1 MTPWRATPLCMAGIA
16 LHLALLAACALLA
29 LQPPWLSGV
38 SATWL
43 MPLAAG
49 AALLQWR
56 LWHAL
61 QTDRAECV
69 AVEQELRHSQD
80 QLHQII
86 STLPIP
92 LFIQDP
98 QSLLVMMNPACEQQW
113 GMKFEDL
120 KGTRAAEHFPPEQM
134 AKFLADDQ
142 AVFAHGQLLVVEELA
157 WNAARGENRILE
169 TRKKPVFGRDGKPAY
184 LLGISVDITE
194 RRQAQDRLQSTLQQ
208 VRQLSEHQQTAK
220 EDERRKVAAGIH
232 DELGQNLLALKLDVA
247 LLERR
252 TSGSHPRLHRR
263 VQDALGTLDL
273 TIESVRE
280 IINAVRPGILDLG
293 LDAALEWQLRQFER
307 RHGIASRL
315 DMQTPLART
324 DAHMTAAV
332 FRIVQ
337 ESLDNVARHAK
348 ATRVDLT
355 LVVTPDYLALSI
367 TDNGVGMGDDVD
379 SAGFGL
385 RGIRE
390 RIDAFGGELRIN
402 SGHGGGT
409 ALSIRIPQPA
419 LAEI

>member
-1 MTPWRATPLCMAGIA
+1 MAGIGM
-16 LHLALLAACALLA
+16 HLTMLAAFVVLV
-29 LQPPWLSGV
+29 LQPSWLVSV
-38 SATWL
+38 SAAWL
-43 MPLAAG
+43 IPYASC
-49 AALLQWR
+49 AALVQWR
-56 LWHAL
+56 MWHAL
-61 QTDRAECV
+61 QTDSQECATAER
-69 AVEQELRHSQD
+69 ELRRSQD

-92 LFIQDP
+92 LFIKDP

-113 GMKFEDL
+113 GLKFEDL

-169 TRKKPVFGRDGKPAY
+169 TRKKPVFDRDGKPAY
-184 LLGISVDITE
+184 LLGISVDVTE
-194 RRQAQDRLQSTLQQ
+194 RRQAQDRLQSTLKQ

-252 TSGSHPRLHRR
+252 TSGSHPRLHQR
-263 VQDALGTLDL
+263 VQSAMGTLDA

-280 IINAVRPGILDLG
+280 IINSVRPGILDLR

-307 RHGIASRL
+307 RHGIACRL
-315 DMQTPLART
+315 DMQTPLAKT
-324 DAHMTAAV
+324 DARMTAAV

-355 LVVTPDYLALSI
+355 LVVTPDQLALSV
-367 TDNGVGMGDDVD
+367 TDNGVGMGNEVD

-402 SGHGGGT
+402 SGYGGGT

-419 LAEI
+419 LAEN